1 MTSRSK
7 IRFLSGLYVA
17 YFLLTMYWQFN
28 YIGPCK
34 FLGEIQVTLFG
45 SYWPIINF
53 IILHIPAAMV
63 FFRLQQQLDRG
74 ENVSESA
81 QPNNSLFSNPLI
93 KDLIPSVVILGITLW
108 IVSIVSGQAFDP
120 DLGQINLRDLETGK
134 IARSSYYA
142 RVSGY
147 SNDENVKT
155 QKGKD
160 NPWVYIAL
168 HSEPNSRSPV
178 HLIIASDE
186 MEVDKYI
193 QKDPSTKRIITQ
205 GYIESGARGEVRA
218 WLEKDG
224 VKVADD
230 VKYITP
236 RIDRN
241 SAKNLPIGIGIAGIV
256 LASYVFIQNLR
267 ER

>member
-17 YFLLTMYWQFN
+17 YFILTLYWQFN

-34 FLGEIQVTLFG
+34 FLGEIQVALFG

-53 IILHIPAAMV
+53 TILHIPAAIV
-63 FFRLQQQLDRG
+63 FFGLQQQIERG
-74 ENVSESA
+74 KNSTESA
-81 QPNNSLFSNPLI
+81 HPTNSLFSNPI
-93 KDLIPSVVILGITLW
+93 IQDLIPSAVILAITLW
-108 IVSIVSGQAFDP
+108 IVSMVSGQAFDP

-147 SNDENVKT
+147 SNDENVKI

-168 HSEPNSRSPV
+168 HSEQNDRAPV
-178 HLIIASDE
+178 HLIIAADE

-193 QKDPSTKRIITQ
+193 QKDPRTKRVTAQ
-205 GYIESGARGEVRA
+205 GYVESGVRGEVRA

-230 VKYITP
+230 VKYMTP

-256 LASYVFIQNLR
+256 LASYTFIQNHR